1 MFIRKIEASIAL
13 RPKFRSKAAI
23 FSSRFLQ
30 LLILIY
36 WAIILFI
43 AITNLHALIVEFAPK
58 TNSGIENI
66 ELITWRQVFWN
77 LGFVPIAQLMP
88 FAIFYLK
95 SHPSTN
101 FVLYYDMSHESYL
114 AWMTK
119 STEELRRIDDGIA
132 KIDDEIAKMDDGTDD
147 PEASIRL
154 MEEWDLLDGEELHE
168 HLSIFMDNDGNSPG
182 DEVLNNNWEYLQ
194 LEDYLGLY
202 LHTIKARRLEIFPS
216 FVKNLRESETLFCYL
231 TVFAID
237 VTVLATLLLWEKIHL
252 LKGGSN
258 WPGAEITEFLV
269 TANVIF
275 LLLALLVLF
284 FNARKSQPLFTSRNR
299 ES

>member
-13 RPKFRSKAAI
+13 RPKFRSKATI

-36 WAIILFI
+36 WAIILFL

-101 FVLYYDMSHESYL
+101 FELYYDMSHESYL

-154 MEEWDLLDGEELHE
+154 MEEWDL
-168 HLSIFMDNDGNSPG
+168 FMDNDGNSPG

-237 VTVLATLLLWEKIHL
+237 VTVLATLLLWEQIHL
-252 LKGGSN
+252 LKGESN

-284 FNARKSQPLFTSRNR
+284 FNARKYQPLFTSRNR